1 MSVCVRLYGIALK
14 NIHCDGKTIIRKQ
27 NALATRTP
35 ELQRRLEDQFDT
47 DRRGRPVGANVGTR
61 LGPPRYTVVAAAAAA
76 RLPRYA
82 RAGTDARCVRPPR
95 TMGKTPATTPLRQS
109 GGGGGVPPRRGCTTA
124 RVQHPAV
131 EISGTGLGDAPPER
145 DPYTIKIARVGTYN
159 TRTTTIILLLRRRRL
174 QLLQHIYIIYDY
186 NNII

>member
-1 MSVCVRLYGIALK
+1 MYGIAPK
-14 NIHCDGKTIIRKQ
+14 YIHCGGKTKFENKMHSRRAHQ
-27 NALATRTP
+27 NCSDGFKTSFT
-35 ELQRRLEDQFDT
+35 
-47 DRRGRPVGANVGTR
+47 RRGEDDRSARTSVRDWGHHVI
-61 LGPPRYTVVAAAAAA
+61 LWSPPPPPPSAA

-109 GGGGGVPPRRGCTTA
+109 GGGVPPRRGCTTA

-131 EISGTGLGDAPPER
+131 EISETGLGDAPPER

-159 TRTTTIILLLRRRRL
+159 TRTTIR
-174 QLLQHIYIIYDY
+174 
-186 NNII
+186 